1 MKDRIIKLMESEGL
15 SPAQFAETVGIQRSA
30 VSHLV
35 TGRNKPSLE
44 VVQKILNAFRL
55 INSDWLILGVG
66 AMYRKE
72 KQFQQPTLF
81 SEEHQTRDV
90 ERVSANVAP
99 EKTLSPKTPIY
110 TEPVQEPAVLP
121 PPPVLP
127 PIPAT
132 GQAKTVRNIIVYY
145 SNGTFEEFAPK

>member
-15 SPAQFAETVGIQRSA
+15 SPAQFAEMVGIQRSA

-72 KQFQQPTLF
+72 KQSYQPSLF
-81 SEEHQTRDV
+81 AEEQEKSDV
-90 ERVSANVAP
+90 KPIVAHTEP
-99 EKTLSPKTPIY
+99 EKSVQKKTSIY
-110 TEPVQEPAVLP
+110 QESLP
-121 PPPVLP
+121 QMEIPPVLP
-127 PIPAT
+127 LAAT
-132 GQAKTVRNIIVYY
+132 EKAKKLRNVIVYY
-145 SNGTFEEFAPK
+145 SDGTFEELVPKQ